1 MNNEQNINKPQ
12 SQQLNIAGV
21 RQRALLWWKSLGDG
35 IGEIADKYYRG
46 CETIQEHQIEEI
58 YNKEHSLFKQKCY
71 SKKCVYNVSSICKCS
86 AVGSVCQSHVA

>member
-1 MNNEQNINKPQ
+1 MNKEQNSDNPQ

-21 RQRALLWWKSLGDG
+21 RQRALLWWKSLGDD

-58 YNKEHSLFKQKCY
+58 YHKEHSLFKQSCY

-86 AVGSVCQSHVA
+86 TVGSVCQSHVA